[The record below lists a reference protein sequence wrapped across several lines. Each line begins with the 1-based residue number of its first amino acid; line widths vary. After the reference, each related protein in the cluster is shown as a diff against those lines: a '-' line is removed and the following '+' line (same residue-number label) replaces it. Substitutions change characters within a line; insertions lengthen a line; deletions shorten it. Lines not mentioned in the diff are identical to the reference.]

1 MLLLKVLFF
10 SCPFPFRE
18 EQKWRSWVDHTFV
31 HTLSPNIYRTMKES
45 FQVMEYI
52 THVGNFSNFERQ
64 LVYYSGAF
72 AMYII
77 GRRIKRRYGMLLI
90 ISVGAVDTKYY
101 KIPYPV

>member
-1 MLLLKVLFF
+1 
-10 SCPFPFRE
+10 
-18 EQKWRSWVDHTFV
+18 
-31 HTLSPNIYRTMKES
+31 MKES
-45 FQVMEYI
+45 FQAMEYI

-90 ISVGAVDTKYY
+90 ISVGTVDTKYY